1 MSEKSCFN
9 CGKDLGLP
17 HRGHCLQKL
26 YIQNV
31 HVGQRVRPIFD
42 LTDIDGSSIREE
54 EETGVVERITR
65 NTIHVR
71 DNRGHLHKRYA
82 YFFTTAAWPTVD
94 TRDCLLEPGR
104 A

>member
-26 YIQNV
+26 SIQDV
-31 HVGQRVRPIFD
+31 HIGQCVRPIFD
-42 LTDIDGSSIREE
+42 LTDVNGAPIREE
-54 EETGVVERITR
+54 ETGIIERITR

-82 YFFTTAAWPTVD
+82 YFFTTAGRPTVD
-94 TRDCLLEPGR
+94 TSDCLPEMER